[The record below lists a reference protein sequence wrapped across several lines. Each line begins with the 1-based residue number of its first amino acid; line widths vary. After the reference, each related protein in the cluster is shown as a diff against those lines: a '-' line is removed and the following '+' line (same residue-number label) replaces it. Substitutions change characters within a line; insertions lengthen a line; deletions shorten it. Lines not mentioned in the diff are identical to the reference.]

1 MTVYGNTEV
10 VAALHLMVES
20 GHVPH
25 ALLLHEDDG
34 GGAFPLVINFL
45 EELYGGSPRVQKLIH
60 PDIHFVFPVAGS
72 DKPVSMQFLGKFR
85 ELALENPY
93 FFENELYTAI
103 GIEGK
108 QGNISVNEARSILD
122 RLSLS
127 AVEGGYRTVLVY
139 LPEKM
144 NAQAA
149 NALLK
154 MVEEPPAKTLF
165 VLITHAP
172 EKVLVTISSRCLH
185 MRVQPLSPEAEREVH
200 ARENAS
206 NQMLT
211 DLFHDLLEAIVSR
224 DRLKALETGEAVAEL
239 KVREQQKSFCRL
251 ASEDLRRLFFLQKM
265 PALAR
270 VPEGEEDFY
279 KRMAGALKP
288 TFPRRGMAA
297 LDRALLLIERNVN
310 QKILF
315 TDLVNQ
321 LYSLSEVP
329 PPRGGVSGGGN
340 V

>member
-10 VAALHLMVES
+10 VAALHQMVQS

-34 GGAFPLVINFL
+34 GGAFPLAMNFL

-72 DKPVSMQFLGKFR
+72 DKPVSLQFIAKFR

-108 QGNISVNEARSILD
+108 QGMISVNEARSILD

-165 VLITHAP
+165 LLITHAP
-172 EKVLVTISSRCLH
+172 EKVLITISSRCLH

-206 NQMLT
+206 NQVLT

-224 DRLKALETGEAVAEL
+224 DRLKALETGEAVADL
-239 KVREQQKSFCRL
+239 KVREQQKTFCRL

-265 PALAR
+265 PALAH

-288 TFPRRGMAA
+288 TFPRKGMAA
-297 LDRALLLIERNVN
+297 LDRALLLVERNVN

-321 LYSLSEVP
+321 LYSL
-329 PPRGGVSGGGN
+329 
-340 V
+340 

>member
-10 VAALHLMVES
+10 VAALHQMVRS

-34 GGAFPLVINFL
+34 GGAFPLSINFL

-60 PDIHFVFPVAGS
+60 PDIHFVFPVAGA
-72 DKPVSMQFLGKFR
+72 DKPVSLQFAGKFR
-85 ELALENPY
+85 ELALDNPY
-93 FFENELYTAI
+93 FYENELYTAI

-127 AVEGGYRTVLVY
+127 AVEGGYRTVLLY

-144 NAQAA
+144 NTQAA

-165 VLITHAP
+165 LLITHAP
-172 EKVLVTISSRCLH
+172 EKVLTTISSRCLH

-206 NQMLT
+206 NQLLT

-224 DRLKALETGEAVAEL
+224 DRLKALETGEAVADL
-239 KVREQQKSFCRL
+239 KVREQQKTFCRL

-265 PALAR
+265 PALSH

-288 TFPRRGMAA
+288 SFPRRGMVA

-315 TDLVNQ
+315 TDLVGQ
-321 LYSLSEVP
+321 LYCI
-329 PPRGGVSGGGN
+329 
-340 V
+340 

>member
-206 NQMLT
+206 NQVLT

-321 LYSLSEVP
+321 LYSL
-329 PPRGGVSGGGN
+329 
-340 V
+340 

>member
-72 DKPVSMQFLGKFR
+72 DKPVSLQFMGKFR

-185 MRVQPLSPEAEREVH
+185 MRVQPLSPEAERQVH

-206 NQMLT
+206 NQALT

-321 LYSLSEVP
+321 LYSL
-329 PPRGGVSGGGN
+329 
-340 V
+340 